1 MDKHAALHHFKEH
14 HFTPLLELQLDT
26 LENKFQRCQDQLI
39 SDFNNSFRDL
49 CIHILGMQ
57 QQGQKEPIGYI
68 HYSFL
73 RTQMLE
79 QSYLYMIEAYSAE
92 WYEDDSDCKLTYDA
106 SWAYAPMSAM
116 LETLEQERKI
126 YMGMITSADV
136 ERLML
141 ESAPFFHQ
149 FVSSLLRLGMA
160 EVVQMPEYLAI
171 HKANRLAIRTGEYK
185 DISENLYV
193 EDQEALLADHVRE
206 QLMHSNEEE
215 PYVYENLKRLSLPHL
230 HLMQKDL
237 RYNDFSHSDLRES
250 QFHTC
255 ILIGS
260 MWQRANLAGGSFQGC
275 LLTDT
280 DFRYSDLRGAN
291 FSSAS
296 GQPYRENGVRVPG
309 LCGLRF
315 EHANLDGAD
324 FTDVHSFEHAYF
336 EGASMQGTLVP
347 RKYQQHWK
355 LNEAQHQSIVWTE

>member
-1 MDKHAALHHFKEH
+1 MDKQAALHHFKEH
-14 HFTPLLELQLDT
+14 HFTPLLDIQLDT
-26 LENKFQRCQDQLI
+26 LENKFHRCQDQLI
-39 SDFNNSFRDL
+39 SDFQKSFRDL

-57 QQGQKEPIGYI
+57 QQGQKEAIGYI

-73 RTQMLE
+73 RTQILE
-79 QSYLYMIEAYSAE
+79 QSYLYMVEAYSAE

-106 SWAYAPMSAM
+106 SWAYAPMNTI

-126 YMGMITSADV
+126 YMGAITSVDV

-149 FVSSLLRLGMA
+149 FVNSLLRLGLA
-160 EVVQMPEYLAI
+160 EAVQMPEYLAI
-171 HKANRLAIRTGEYK
+171 HKADRLAIRTGEYK

-193 EDQEALLADHVRE
+193 EDQEALVPDDVSE
-206 QLMHSNEEE
+206 QLMQSSEEE

-230 HLMQKDL
+230 HLIQKDL
-237 RYNDFSHSDLRES
+237 RYNDFSYSDLRES

-260 MWQRANLAGGSFQGC
+260 IWQRANLEGSRFQGC

-296 GQPYRENGVRVPG
+296 GQPHREHGVRVPG

-355 LNEAQHQSIVWTE
+355 LNEAQRQSIVWTE